1 MKLLQ
6 QILLDAGADTNR
18 AFTVVPQFGGYF
30 KSVKRVDEYTPE
42 KIVLTIAKQRVTV
55 TGKALTIDKYFQQ
68 DLLIRG
74 DVTGVNIE

>member
-55 TGKALTIDKYFQQ
+55 AGKNLTIDKYFQQ

>member
-30 KSVKRVDEYTPE
+30 RSVKRVDEYTPE

-55 TGKALTIDKYFQQ
+55 AGKNLTIDKYFQQ

>member
-55 TGKALTIDKYFQQ
+55 AGKNLTIDKYFQQ

-74 DVTGVNIE
+74 DVTGVDIE

>member
-55 TGKALTIDKYFQQ
+55 AGKNLTIDKYFQQ

-74 DVTGVNIE
+74 AITGVELE